1 MYDFIPISDTIFR
14 HMLEIFGSQKIGFVA
29 ECMKIFEDQNEEA
42 ECADAESDRG
52 DHHLPP
58 HRRRHLRQHREQGG
72 DQAEG
77 GSHQ

>member
-1 MYDFIPISDTIFR
+1 
-14 HMLEIFGSQKIGFVA
+14 
-29 ECMKIFEDQNEEA
+29 MKIFEEQNEEA

-58 HRRRHLRQHREQGG
+58 HRRRHLRQHREPGG

-77 GSHQ
+77 GAHQ